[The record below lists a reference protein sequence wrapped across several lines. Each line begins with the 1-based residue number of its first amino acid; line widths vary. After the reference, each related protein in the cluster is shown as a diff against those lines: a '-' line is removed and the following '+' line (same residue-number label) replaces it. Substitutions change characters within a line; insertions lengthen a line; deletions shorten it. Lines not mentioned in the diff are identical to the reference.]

1 MASEQAV
8 AGGGA
13 GTGAAL
19 TRRLSALAREL
30 RSQGVRV
37 GVGELL
43 SALRALEAVDA
54 ADSAQARLALRA
66 TLCSRREDLSAFDA
80 AFARWRDGD
89 GRPWLGDPLA
99 AALGHVE
106 AARPRAALAG
116 DEVPRPPA
124 DGDLAPLPAAW
135 SDIELLLGKDFAS
148 YTEAERAL
156 AHQLIRRLAHR
167 GPLRTSRRTRGTRRR
182 TRRPDLAATLRASLR
197 HGGVPV
203 ERRWREPRQ
212 RRRPLVLVC
221 DVSGSMAS
229 YARMLLLYLQA
240 SVAAGRRVEAFVFGT
255 RLTRVTRE
263 LSGLDADRA
272 VQRAV
277 GKVSDWSGGTRIGS
291 CLGALNRRHGARLR
305 GGAVLVVLSDGWD
318 RGDPELLSQEMAR
331 LQRTVHRLVWMNPLK
346 ANPEYEPLTRGM
358 RAALPHIDNL
368 LSGHS
373 IASLVQLADLLD
385 AGVRR

>member
-1 MASEQAV
+1 VS
-8 AGGGA
+8 
-13 GTGAAL
+13 
-19 TRRLSALAREL
+19 
-30 RSQGVRV
+30 
-37 GVGELL
+37 
-43 SALRALEAVDA
+43 
-54 ADSAQARLALRA
+54 
-66 TLCSRREDLSAFDA
+66 
-80 AFARWRDGD
+80 
-89 GRPWLGDPLA
+89 
-99 AALGHVE
+99 
-106 AARPRAALAG
+106 
-116 DEVPRPPA
+116 
-124 DGDLAPLPAAW
+124 PLPAAW
-135 SDIELLLGKDFAS
+135 SDMELLLAKDFAS
-148 YTEAERAL
+148 YTEAERVL
-156 AHQLIRRLAHR
+156 AHQLIRRLARR

-203 ERRWREPRQ
+203 QRRWREA
-212 RRRPLVLVC
+212 RRRPRPLVLVC
-221 DVSGSMAS
+221 DVSGSMSS

-277 GKVSDWSGGTRIGS
+277 GKVNDWSGGTRIGS
-291 CLGALNRRHGARLR
+291 CLAALNRRHGGRLR

-331 LQRTVHRLVWMNPLK
+331 LQRTVRRLVWMNPLK

-373 IASLVQLADLLD
+373 IASLVELADLLD
-385 AGVRR
+385 AGVRP